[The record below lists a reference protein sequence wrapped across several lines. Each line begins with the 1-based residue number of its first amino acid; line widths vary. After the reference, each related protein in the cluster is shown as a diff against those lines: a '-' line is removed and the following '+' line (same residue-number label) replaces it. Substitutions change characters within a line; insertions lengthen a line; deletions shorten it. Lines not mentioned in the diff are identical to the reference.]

1 MLTLRTKKIT
11 RQCFVPGCRNIN
23 TVMVFR
29 GRDPWAKVVI
39 CPDCAKELY
48 KNLFPAEEPENT
60 PEAEKESGAEG
71 TPEAEKES
79 EAEEA
84 PETAP
89 EEETEAEC
97 IPEEEKKPA
106 PQAKPRQ
113 RKSAQKKDE
122 TK

>member
-11 RQCFVPGCRNIN
+11 RQCFVPGCRNLN

-48 KNLFPAEEPENT
+48 KNLFPTEET
-60 PEAEKESGAEG
+60 ESVS
-71 TPEAEKES
+71 ES
-79 EAEEA
+79 D
-84 PETAP
+84 PDVAP
-89 EEETEAEC
+89 EEENDVTDDAPALEDVSEEEKEAESDVA
-97 IPEEEKKPA
+97 PEEEKAPE

-113 RKSAQKKDE
+113 RKPSQNKDK
-122 TK
+122 TT